1 MTGELQVGLRD
12 NSNTKTRYSR
22 ASSFVRASVAIQAE
36 WARILNALMVPEYM
50 DLWLTMPDVE
60 RLECCPEQ
68 RFAGGF
74 RIDIFASER
83 EPKTIYGS
91 CIRTMPNE
99 ISYLWDRAHGGNSA
113 RSVVKLLLRSGP
125 RRCSLQLRH
134 HGLWNP
140 KEIEWYSR
148 MWQKS
153 LDRLRDVMERMP
165 RRVEQS

>member
-1 MTGELQVGLRD
+1 MMGELQVGLGDR
-12 NSNTKTRYSR
+12 SNVRTRFKG
-22 ASSFVRASVAIQAE
+22 ASSLVRVSVAIQAE

-50 DLWLTMPDVE
+50 DLWLAMPDVE

-74 RIDIFASER
+74 RIDIFAGGR

-91 CIRTMPNE
+91 CLRTRPNE
-99 ISYLWDRAHGGNSA
+99 ISYLWERTHGGNTA
-113 RSVVKLLLRSGP
+113 RSVVKLRLRSGP
-125 RRCSLQLRH
+125 RRCSLQLWH
-134 HGLWNP
+134 HGLWNQR
-140 KEIEWYSR
+140 EIEWYSR